1 MAIYFIFA
9 PSPNLFLLCQKGTS
23 IKVKKQT
30 SGSIITIYGA
40 SAEKSINI
48 CTLSIFRGF
57 ILVEFTFFGL
67 GLESSARPW
76 MEETP
81 LGEGGVGGAEDRRT
95 KVRVLPLAFC
105 SVDMVLERDEKDF

>member
-1 MAIYFIFA
+1 M
-9 PSPNLFLLCQKGTS
+9 
-23 IKVKKQT
+23 
-30 SGSIITIYGA
+30 
-40 SAEKSINI
+40 
-48 CTLSIFRGF
+48 
-57 ILVEFTFFGL
+57 EFTFFGL

-81 LGEGGVGGAEDRRT
+81 WGGADDRRT